1 MAHVYVQA
9 MAPRDRGTVSTVLGV
24 TADQSFGARVSCGF
38 GGVATELLDDLA
50 FQAVPLTD
58 ADAADLI
65 DGPKAAPLLNGYR
78 GAAVVDRVALLDLVL
93 RLSALADDLPEIG
106 ELFLQPVLA
115 GPAGI
120 CVTGATGRIGP
131 PTQRPDVRRR
141 LR

>member
-1 MAHVYVQA
+1 MLAI
-9 MAPRDRGTVSTVLGV
+9 S
-24 TADQSFGARVSCGF
+24 ADQSFGALVSFGV
-38 GGVATELLDDLA
+38 GGVATELLGDLA
-50 FQAVPLTD
+50 YQAVPLTD

-65 DGPKAAPLLNGYR
+65 DGPKAAPLLHGYR
-78 GAAVVDRVALLDLVL
+78 GGRRDRAALLDLVL

-106 ELFLQPVLA
+106 ELALQPVLA

-131 PTQRPDVRRR
+131 PSRRPDVRRR